1 MKYALSLYQSLNL
14 LSSSVIFI
22 DLSLYTILKLNIF
35 FYNVW
40 FSDISIDKSFMC
52 SPNNNDYFDII
63 FSCYIVSFD

>member
-1 MKYALSLYQSLNL
+1 M
-14 LSSSVIFI
+14 